1 MVAPSA
7 VRVKLLF
14 DFPPPAVP
22 QSSMLWLLVDQTRC
36 RVVADLS
43 SVIRDR
49 YFYGQPG
56 GLSLYVE
63 SCLLPPGESILLV
76 RDNDCVKVKWDE
88 SYLEDPPKSGTIFV
102 SPSKKTKKRHCP
114 RSEDDEDAVGIKP
127 KKLKADSQQILKAV
141 SDPESVKKTKRKKSR
156 RDVSSD
162 IHSDESA
169 DEAKKS
175 QKEKVKKKTKTLD
188 VTKAPTAVNE
198 TKKTLKSKKAK
209 NLCDDSLMPSS
220 KHTQEN
226 KANTS
231 VQGAKTVFTITETL
245 TSSKKA
251 KKKASSSSSSDTD
264 SSKDLVTNDHGSK
277 SKETISPQPLKISSV
292 DLQRKDDAESSD
304 SDTFVIKKTIAATNS
319 SVSDPLHI
327 PNGNSPVPVGVPQ
340 GPLPKSCAMGR
351 GLGRGRGDF
360 PWRGQCSRGFR
371 MRGGHGNPGRG
382 RDNENFF
389 KSYDKDTLKQQQLNE
404 PVTNRSFV
412 IQNPPDMPK
421 KDYNALPLLAAPP
434 QTGTRIAFKL
444 LELTENYTPEVS
456 DYKEGK
462 LLNYDPL
469 TKELEV
475 EILSRQTKE
484 KEPGKFDLVYQ
495 TEDGTDIVEYAVTQ
509 ESKIREKWSSLIEP
523 RLIVEYSPEGPGSQA
538 ANIAS

>member
-1 MVAPSA
+1 M
-7 VRVKLLF
+7 R
-14 DFPPPAVP
+14 
-22 QSSMLWLLVDQTRC
+22 Q
-36 RVVADLS
+36 
-43 SVIRDR
+43 VIRNPHSTYR
-49 YFYGQPG
+49 
-56 GLSLYVE
+56 
-63 SCLLPPGESILLV
+63 
-76 RDNDCVKVKWDE
+76 DCVKVKWDE
-88 SYLEDPPKSGTIFV
+88 SYLEDAPKSGTIFV

-127 KKLKADSQQILKAV
+127 KKLKADSQQILKVV

-169 DEAKKS
+169 EEAKKS

-188 VTKAPTAVNE
+188 VPKAPTAVNE

-209 NLCDDSLMPSS
+209 NMCDDSLTPSS
-220 KHTQEN
+220 KHIQETLRPDKNHN

-245 TSSKKA
+245 TSSEKA

-264 SSKDLVTNDHGSK
+264 SSKVLVTNDHGSK
-277 SKETISPQPLKISSV
+277 STETISPQPLKSSSV

-319 SVSDPLHI
+319 SVSHPLHI
-327 PNGNSPVPVGVPQ
+327 PNGNAPVPVGVQQ
-340 GPLPKSCAMGR
+340 GPLPKSCAIGR

-360 PWRGQCSRGFR
+360 PWRGHGGRGFR
-371 MRGGHGNPGRG
+371 MRGVHGNPGRG

-389 KSYDKDTLKQQQLNE
+389 KSYDKETLKQQQLNE

-412 IQNPPDMPK
+412 IQNPPDIPK
-421 KDYNALPLLAAPP
+421 RDYNTLPLLAAPP

-462 LLNYDPL
+462 LLNYNPL
-469 TKELEV
+469 TQELEV
-475 EILSRQTKE
+475 EILSRQTRE

-509 ESKIREKWSSLIEP
+509 ESKITEKWSSLIEP
-523 RLIVEYSPEGPGSQA
+523 RLIVEYSPEGP
-538 ANIAS
+538 